1 MSLSF
6 SPRTSS
12 LLPCLTLALG
22 LAASTPVYAG
32 GPAAGAIVITDH
44 MLNPA
49 LSSFQSDL
57 KSEAK
62 AALPQNEESESWKV
76 HFVAHLKK
84 SPGSPDVNIVFYEL
98 GQAAKQ
104 AGREADK
111 TAKADAREPVQ
122 AYPIKTKQ
130 TATMLISEVTLKKE
144 EGFKVGSKYQV
155 LITRLINGK
164 EEVYARTTLELKS
177 PAPAKPEAPA
187 KPGAAPAKPNASAKP
202 DSLKADTPPESTVA
216 PEPK

>member
-1 MSLSF
+1 MS
-6 SPRTSS
+6 RTLLRSAQKMLSS
-12 LLPCLTLALG
+12 LPLTLTLVAVP
-22 LAASTPVYAG
+22 AYAG

-62 AALPQNEESESWKV
+62 SSLAQNPDTESWKV

-84 SPGSPDVNIVFYEL
+84 SPGSPDVNIVFYEI

-104 AGREADK
+104 ATKPVG
-111 TAKADAREPVQ
+111 ADAHEPVQ

-144 EGFKVGSKYQV
+144 EGFKPGGKYQV

-164 EEVYARTTLELKS
+164 EEVYARTAIELK
-177 PAPAKPEAPA
+177 
-187 KPGAAPAKPNASAKP
+187 
-202 DSLKADTPPESTVA
+202 
-216 PEPK
+216 

>member
-1 MSLSF
+1 MR
-6 SPRTSS
+6 RTTQSCTQPWLSS
-12 LLPCLTLALG
+12 LVLALG
-22 LAASTPVYAG
+22 LAAASPALAG

-49 LSSFQSDL
+49 LSTFQSDL

-62 AALPQNEESESWKV
+62 ASLTQNEESESWKV
-76 HFVAHLKK
+76 HFIAHLKK
-84 SPGSPDVNIVFYEL
+84 SPGSPDVNIVFYEI

-104 AGREADK
+104 AGKEADK
-111 TAKADAREPVQ
+111 AAPKPVAKADAREPVQ

-144 EGFKVGSKYQV
+144 EGFKPGGKYQV

-164 EEVYARTTLELKS
+164 EEVYARTSLELK
-177 PAPAKPEAPA
+177 
-187 KPGAAPAKPNASAKP
+187 
-202 DSLKADTPPESTVA
+202 
-216 PEPK
+216 